1 MIVSIRHSVL
11 KSLFEK
17 GTAAGISRELKE
29 YLLLWLSVIHAAKD
43 LRDLSISQVSILE
56 EDKNSYRL
64 RIYGVGTFS
73 FRFIDG
79 EIRQLNY
86 HDDKQDLK

>member
-11 KSLFEK
+11 KNLFEK
-17 GTAAGISRELKE
+17 GTAAGLSKELKD

-43 LRDLSISQVSILE
+43 LRDLSISQVSILDE
-56 EDKNSYRL
+56 NKNSYRL
-64 RIYGVGTFS
+64 RVHGVGTFT
-73 FRFIDG
+73 FRFVDG

-86 HDDKQDLK
+86 QQDQK